1 MLYGIC
7 RSSRRRI
14 SPEVFCK
21 PTFFHRRPLVVA
33 SENEIQASTL
43 TAGREQEEEFNNS
56 PNNENI
62 NEEEE
67 NSTKETNNK
76 SPEDE

>member
-1 MLYGIC
+1 MLYRIC
-7 RSSRRRI
+7 RSS

-33 SENEIQASTL
+33 SENEIQAPTL
-43 TAGREQEEEFNNS
+43 TARREQEEEFNNS
-56 PNNENI
+56 PDDENA

-67 NSTKETNNK
+67 NSTKETNSK